1 MPDLAPT
8 SLTDEPSASLRDR
21 VESLR
26 LPEKVDDPRS
36 SRSASWLPWALCVLL
51 AVAAGSLALRSATAP
66 PPAKTRPAASDAPT
80 ATAPAPR
87 TTSAADPTP
96 PRADSPPAPG
106 SLVLEAKGY
115 IVPAHL
121 ISVSPIEVGGRIVE
135 LFVEEGKR
143 FKAGE
148 VLAVIDRTGYEQEVL
163 EATGLYKAA
172 EARAAEL
179 TEREQLRDIQ
189 KATADLREAESK
201 ARQAK
206 LDYERNLN
214 LPDAAQARAEKERAE
229 AEYRAAEQRA
239 NSLRSV
245 LEMTVDRLKAKE
257 AAALADVAAA
267 KARLE
272 RAKWRLDNC
281 TIRAPIDGTILTK
294 KAELGNLVNPLA
306 FGATSGSVCEMAD
319 LADLEVELDITE
331 RDISKIQKGM
341 PCTIRA
347 EAYPNRTYTGVV
359 DRLMPTANR
368 AKGAVPVRVK
378 INVPKEEEGV
388 YLKPEM
394 GAVVAF
400 LQPDKDKK
408 NLPQ

>member
-1 MPDLAPT
+1 MADILESPAT
-8 SLTDEPSASLRDR
+8 LRDR
-21 VESLR
+21 VEALR
-26 LPEKVDDPRS
+26 LPDKVDAPGENR
-36 SRSASWLPWALCVLL
+36 RAAWLPWVLCILL
-51 AVAAGSLALRSATAP
+51 AVGAASLALRVYSGRVSAARPAAADGPSTTGATAATPPASGISAKDVAP
-66 PPAKTRPAASDAPT
+66 PPV
-80 ATAPAPR
+80 
-87 TTSAADPTP
+87 
-96 PRADSPPAPG
+96 APG
-106 SLVLEAKGY
+106 AVVLESKGY
-115 IVPAHL
+115 VIPAHL
-121 ISVSPIEVGGRIVE
+121 ISVSPIEVGGRVIE

-148 VLAVIDRTGYEQEVL
+148 VLAVLDQTGYRQEVL
-163 EATGLYKAA
+163 EATGLVKAA

-179 TEREQLRDIQ
+179 TEKEQLRDVQ

-201 ARQAK
+201 VRQSK

-214 LPDAAQARAEKERAE
+214 LPDAAQAKSEKEKAE
-229 AEYRAAEQRA
+229 MEYRAAEQRA
-239 NSLRSV
+239 ASLRSV
-245 LEMTVDRLKAKE
+245 LEMTTDRLKAKQ

-267 KARLE
+267 RARLE

-306 FGATSGSVCEMAD
+306 FGATSGSICEMAD
-319 LADLEVELDITE
+319 LSDLEVELDITE
-331 RDISKIQKGM
+331 RDVSKIQKGM
-341 PCTIRA
+341 PCTVRV
-347 EAYPNRTYTGVV
+347 EAFPGRPYSGVV

-378 INVPKEEEGV
+378 VTVPKDEEGV

-400 LQPDKDKK
+400 LQPEKK
-408 NLPQ
+408 N